1 MSCRVVS
8 YPVSVKTRH
17 MRWWAG
23 IVFFVA
29 LSPIFCLYFI
39 WLPLTCWGWIEAADI
54 PPNKMSIPL
63 SDSTSHDSS
72 STVLSTPGKE
82 KPVAEIII

>member
-1 MSCRVVS
+1 
-8 YPVSVKTRH
+8 

-23 IVFFVA
+23 IVFFAA
-29 LSPIFCLYFI
+29 LTPLFCLYFI

-54 PPNKMSIPL
+54 PPNKMSILP
-63 SDSTSHDSS
+63 DSTSHDS

-82 KPVAEIII
+82 STPGEEQLVTEMIK